1 MKRLLLVIFIVL
13 LPALASALDVPQLRG
28 YVNDYAGILSAGTV
42 RQLEETLA
50 GFERSDSTQ
59 VVVLTVPSLEGDD
72 LEMFSI
78 RVAEAWQIGQ
88 KGKDNGVILL
98 VAKVER
104 KVRIEVGRGLE
115 GTLTDLVSGRII
127 RGEITP
133 RFRQGDFDG
142 GVVAGV
148 SAIMAVVKGEYA
160 ATPRDL
166 RQGKRSAPPVAAL
179 LFFLGVACIVLGA
192 LSRVFGG
199 VAGAAGLPLVAS
211 LTVPGLGIIVLAG
224 LAVAGFFL
232 GIFLSF
238 LFGSGGGRGG
248 GGGHWGGTTYGGGY
262 GGGFGGGFG
271 GGWSSGGGGF
281 SGGGGGF
288 GGGGAS
294 GDW

>member
-1 MKRLLLVIFIVL
+1 MKRFLLAILIVF
-13 LPALASALDVPQLRG
+13 LPAFASALDVPQLRG
-28 YVNDYAGILSAGTV
+28 HVNDYAGILSAGTV
-42 RQLEETLA
+42 QQLEETLA

-59 VVVLTVPSLEGDD
+59 IVVLTVPSLEGDD
-72 LEMFSI
+72 LEAFTI
-78 RVAEAWQIGQ
+78 RVAEAWRIGQ
-88 KGKDNGVILL
+88 KGKDNGAILL
-98 VAKVER
+98 VAKAER

-127 RGEITP
+127 RGEISP
-133 RFRQGDFDG
+133 RFKQGDFDG
-142 GVVAGV
+142 GVTAGV
-148 SAIMAVVKGEYA
+148 AAIMATVKGEYA

-166 RQGKRSAPPVAAL
+166 QQGKRSAPPLVGL
-179 LFFLGVACIVLGA
+179 LFFLGVACIFLGA
-192 LSRVFGG
+192 LSRVLGG
-199 VAGAAGLPLVAS
+199 LAGAAGLPLVAA
-211 LTVPGLGIIVLAG
+211 LTVSGLGVVALAG

-232 GIFLSF
+232 GMFLTF
-238 LFGSGGGRGG
+238 LFGGGGGGRGG
-248 GGGHWGGTTYGGGY
+248 GSPWGGTTY

>member
-1 MKRLLLVIFIVL
+1 MKRFFLAILIVL

-59 VVVLTVPSLEGDD
+59 IVVLTVPSLEGDD
-72 LEMFSI
+72 LETYSI

-88 KGKDNGVILL
+88 KGKDNGAILL
-98 VAKVER
+98 VAKAER

-133 RFRQGDFDG
+133 RFKQGDFDG
-142 GVVAGV
+142 GVTAGV
-148 SAIMAVVKGEYA
+148 TAIMAVVKGEYA
-160 ATPRDL
+160 ATPQDL
-166 RQGKRSAPPVAAL
+166 RQGKKSAPPVAAL
-179 LFFLGVACIVLGA
+179 LFFLGVACIFVGA

-199 VAGAAGLPLVAS
+199 IAGAAGLPLVAS
-211 LTVPGLGIIVLAG
+211 LTFPGLGIVVLAG

-232 GIFLSF
+232 GFFLTF
-238 LFGSGGGRGG
+238 LFGGGGRGG
-248 GGGHWGGTTYGGGY
+248 GGGWGGTTY

-271 GGWSSGGGGF
+271 GGLSSGGGGF